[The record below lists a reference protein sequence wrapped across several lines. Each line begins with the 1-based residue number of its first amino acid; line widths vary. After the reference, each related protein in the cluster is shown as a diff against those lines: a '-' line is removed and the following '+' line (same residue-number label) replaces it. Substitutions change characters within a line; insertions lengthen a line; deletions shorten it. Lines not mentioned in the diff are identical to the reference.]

1 MANRYRKA
9 NNKYLS
15 DYNSLEPSKYIM
27 YLDANNL
34 YGWAMS
40 QDLPIG
46 NFRWRKVAENLD
58 EILESPLIESSFIKC
73 DLEYPKELHSSDSD
87 FPLAPEK
94 NVAKSEW
101 LSEYCKN
108 LKEKFNSS
116 KDHVSKLLVT
126 LFDKEK
132 YVVHG
137 RVLKLYERLGLKIK
151 KIHRIL
157 QFDSSPWLKEYIDF
171 NTSKRTQAKQSFEKD
186 FFKLVNNSVFGKTM
200 ENLRKRVNLKLTHK
214 DLFVKCFQ
222 TNIYKR
228 RKL

>member
-1 MANRYRKA
+1 M
-9 NNKYLS
+9 
-15 DYNSLEPSKYIM
+15 
-27 YLDANNL
+27 
-34 YGWAMS
+34 
-40 QDLPIG
+40 
-46 NFRWRKVAENLD
+46 
-58 EILESPLIESSFIKC
+58 
-73 DLEYPKELHSSDSD
+73 
-87 FPLAPEK
+87 
-94 NVAKSEW
+94 
-101 LSEYCKN
+101 SEYCKN